1 MVSSILGDALA
12 LAEKGCYL
20 FPLKPNS
27 KLPCI
32 ENWQNDCSNDPAAIH
47 RWAEQFPQ
55 CNFAVYTGRF
65 GDDTNPFPYLCVID
79 VDVKQDKQ
87 GMESLFKLDLD
98 FNLPQTFTVQT
109 PSGGLHLYYLSAEPI
124 KNAIDC
130 LYGRGCGLDIRGV
143 NGYVVAPGATLLL
156 ENQPLPYEIISNLP
170 FAPLPETFS
179 QNLKRKPAPRDPLF
193 LTPDNTQTLP
203 VVPDIQENIKHA
215 LAFLNND
222 CGAIE
227 GLGGD
232 EYTYRTAAKLK
243 DLGISESKAFTL
255 LLEHWNPKCSPPWDT
270 DALRAKVA
278 NAFAYGTAPF
288 GIETPESDFQ
298 GIDINL
304 TAAGT
309 RQQFLSSLD
318 PTGKGIVGTATN
330 IFLALTR
337 SDVCGYTVAR
347 DDFLNKIVV
356 CEDASDLWRELR
368 DTDYNAIRRNL
379 EKASFVKIQRRDI
392 VDGVE
397 EYAEKNSFDSA
408 QKWLA
413 AIPAWDGVARVAH
426 FFHRYFQTPDTEYAS
441 EVSKYTWT
449 ALAGRILQP
458 GIQADMVPV
467 LVGSQGAGKSRGV
480 EAMAPDP
487 CFCGQLSFEDNKA
500 EQSRKI
506 QGKIIVEICEM
517 QGFGKRDLENIKAII
532 TQGADT
538 WTPKWKEHSISRH
551 RRNVWIGTT
560 NEPELLTDPTGNRR
574 WLPLTCE
581 GTVDTK
587 GIKHDKLQLWAE
599 AKILYEKHGIIWQG
613 AEKLAAKEH
622 ENYKCSNDIKEIL
635 LDWWHK
641 RYDFEGL
648 RPIPEPSGAYSWGEL
663 MNYVRHRAQGLA
675 VRVTTG
681 TMSAA
686 LKDMRFVK
694 KQFENKRVWFPP
706 EDETDAKKPVDNPN

>member
-1 MVSSILGDALA
+1 MVSSLLGDALA

-32 ENWQNDCSNDPAAIH
+32 ESWQKNCSNDPTTIH
-47 RWAEQFPQ
+47 QWAKQFPQ

-79 VDVKQDKQ
+79 VDVKQDKR

-98 FNLPQTFTVQT
+98 FNLPQTFTVKT
-109 PSGGLHLYYLSAEPI
+109 PSGGLHLYYLSSEPI
-124 KNAIDC
+124 KNAIDV
-130 LYGRGCGLDIRGV
+130 LYGRGCGLDIRGI
-143 NGYVVAPGATLLL
+143 NGYVVAPGATLTL
-156 ENQPLPYEIISNLP
+156 ENQSLSYEILSDLP

-179 QNLKRKPAPRDPLF
+179 QNLKRLPPINTPVF
-193 LTPDNTQTLP
+193 LTPEPYLP
-203 VVPDIQENIKHA
+203 PAVVPDTQQNINHA
-215 LAFLNND
+215 LAFLKHD
-222 CGAIE
+222 LGAIE

-232 EYTYRTAAKLK
+232 EHTFRIAAKLK
-243 DLGISESKAFTL
+243 DFGISETKTYAL
-255 LLEHWNPKCSPPWDT
+255 MLDVWNPKCSPPWEPDE
-270 DALRAKVA
+270 LRTKVA
-278 NAFAYGTAPF
+278 NAFAYGALPF
-288 GIETPESDFQ
+288 GVETPESDFH
-298 GIDINL
+298 GIVPVV
-304 TAAGT
+304 TAEDT
-309 RQQFLSSLD
+309 RQQFLARLD
-318 PTGKGIVGTATN
+318 STGKGIVGTATN
-330 IFLALTR
+330 IYLALTR
-337 SDVCGYTVAR
+337 SDVCGYTVAK
-347 DDFLNKIVV
+347 DDFINKIVV
-356 CEDASDLWRELR
+356 CEHESDHWRELR
-368 DTDYNAIRRNL
+368 DTDYNTIRRNL
-379 EKASFVKIQRRDI
+379 EKASFIKIQKRDI
-392 VDGVE
+392 ADGVE

-408 QKWLA
+408 QNWLNT
-413 AIPAWDGVARVAH
+413 IPAWDGVPRVSR
-426 FFHRYFQTPDTEYAS
+426 FFHHYFRTPDTEYAS

-449 ALAGRILQP
+449 ALAGRILKP

-467 LVGSQGAGKSRGV
+467 LVGSQGVGKSRGV

-487 CFCGQLSFEDNKA
+487 SFCGQLSFEDSKA

-551 RRNVWIGTT
+551 RRNVWVGTT

-581 GTVDTK
+581 GVVNTQA
-587 GIKHDKLQLWAE
+587 IKADKLQLWAE
-599 AKILYEKHGIIWQG
+599 AKVLYEKHGIIWQG

-641 RYDFEGL
+641 RHDFEGL
-648 RPIPEPSGAYSWGEL
+648 RPVPEPSGAYSWGEL

-681 TMSAA
+681 TISAA
-686 LKDMRFVK
+686 LKEMRFVK
-694 KQFENKRVWFPP
+694 KQFENRRVWFPP
-706 EDETDAKKPVDNPN
+706 EEENDAKKPVDNPN